1 MKRFF
6 IELSYNGRQY
16 CGWQRQINAP
26 SVEQSLE
33 EGLTK
38 ILRNNVNVVGC
49 GRTDTGVHASF
60 YVAHFDL
67 QDSVDIDFND
77 YFIYHLNAIL
87 PKDIAVQRIYQ
98 TELHARFDA
107 KVRQYK
113 YYICRHKDVFNPH
126 VWYIGSDLDY
136 DAMKVASEAL
146 LRYDDFTSFAKVG
159 SDNKTNICRVNN
171 VSWQVDDTGQ
181 AVFTISADR
190 FLRGMVRGIVGTLV
204 DVGRGKI
211 TVEQFEV
218 ILQAKN
224 RSKASSQAPPN
235 GLFLTDIRY

>member
-6 IELSYNGRQY
+6 IELSYNGSKY

-38 ILRNNVNVVGC
+38 ILRSDVDVVGC

-60 YVAHFDL
+60 YVAHFDM
-67 QDSVDIDFND
+67 QDDHKDFND
-77 YFIYHLNAIL
+77 DFIYHLNAIL
-87 PKDIAVQRIYQ
+87 PKDIAVKKIYQ
-98 TELHARFDA
+98 TNLHARFDA

-136 DAMKVASEAL
+136 EAMRVASEAL
-146 LRYDDFTSFAKVG
+146 LRYDDFTSFAKIG
-159 SDNKTNICRVNN
+159 SDNKTNICRVYSI
-171 VSWQVDDTGQ
+171 SWQVDEFGQ

-204 DVGRGKI
+204 DVGRRKI
-211 TVEQFEV
+211 TIEQFDE

-224 RSKASSQAPPN
+224 RNKASSQAPPN
-235 GLFLTDIRY
+235 GLFLTDVKY